1 MQIELSDIHKTYRPS
16 GEAPVR
22 AVRGVDLRIRPG
34 ERVALMGPSGCG
46 KTTLLSILGLLAR
59 PTGGLYRLGETDVS
73 ALSRTEQAR
82 CRARSIGFVFQSY
95 NLLPR
100 ERAWRNVVLPLTFRP
115 DTRRVRRE
123 KAMQALDAVGL
134 AHRARHVPAQMS
146 GGEQQRVAIAR
157 ALIVEPSL
165 LIADEPTGNLDSAS
179 GRQVME
185 LLSGIANSNGI
196 TIVMATHDPATAAY
210 ADRIVHMR
218 DGVLVTDSPPAS
230 PAASRP
236 PGRASEAGGPSR
248 QDTYP
253 NGPHAG

>member
-1 MQIELSDIHKTYRPS
+1 MHIELQDIRKTYRPA

-22 AVRGVDLRIRPG
+22 AVRGVDLHIRSG

-59 PTGGLYRLGETDVS
+59 PTGGLYKLGDTDVS

-82 CRARSIGFVFQSY
+82 CRGRAIGFIFQSY

-100 ERAWRNVVLPLTFRP
+100 EQAWRNVVLPLTFRT

-134 AHRARHVPAQMS
+134 ARRARHLPTQMS

-179 GRQVME
+179 GKQVME
-185 LLSGIANSNGI
+185 LLSDVADRHGI
-196 TIVMATHDPATAAY
+196 TIVMATHDATTAAY
-210 ADRIVHMR
+210 ADRIVHMQ
-218 DGVLVTDSPPAS
+218 DGVLVDAPHRS
-230 PAASRP
+230 SRAKSRDL
-236 PGRASEAGGPSR
+236 PGQEPH
-248 QDTYP
+248 T
-253 NGPHAG
+253 NGQSG